1 MKVLSAVTL
10 LVVVQFAPASAAQ
23 ASDAA
28 LAHAAVRSVSSYT
41 RYTVFDDVSVRVEAG
56 EIVLSGKV
64 TQPVKR
70 DELGRRVAGIQGA
83 RGVRNDLEVLPVSIG
98 DDRLRRSVARAIYGS
113 PTFWRF
119 AAMPNPPIHIIVEHG
134 RVTLTGVVPTSVER
148 AVAQS
153 LATGH
158 GEFSVVNQLRTD
170 GEMRAAADSRLAR

>member
-134 RVTLTGVVPTSVER
+134 RVTLDGVVNSNVDR
-148 AVAQS
+148 
-153 LATGH
+153 
-158 GEFSVVNQLRTD
+158 
-170 GEMRAAADSRLAR
+170 MLARSIASSFLSLGPINVQLKTNAEAREEMEKI